1 MHKRLQKICDSLDL
15 PTPVLSGSG
24 SKGISQ
30 PYVRR
35 APLVHWEDLS
45 TTLTALTRLTYASF
59 PYPAPDRSW
68 MRANPKARSL
78 YA

>member
-1 MHKRLQKICDSLDL
+1 MHKRLQKICNSLDL

-35 APLVHWEDLS
+35 APLVHWKDLS
-45 TTLTALTRLTYASF
+45 TILTAVTRRTHVFPTQRRIEVGCAWASVK
-59 PYPAPDRSW
+59 R
-68 MRANPKARSL
+68 NIH
-78 YA
+78 